1 MTVLLLTVSFVVLGA
16 YTKMVKLHTLSFDNR
31 FDTVLNY
38 IKSGHAELARM
49 ATIKLVRVAK
59 RKMWLIETNNR

>member
-1 MTVLLLTVSFVVLGA
+1 MLLTVSFAVLGV

-31 FDTVLNY
+31 VATVMSY
-38 IKSGHAELARM
+38 IESGHAELARI